1 MHKLVKFLSF
11 SVIFKE
17 SKSYVGSKL
26 LLPIRTLSIF
36 LFSLFQGTRILQT
49 AAETKITAR
58 YISMNLYQAG
68 SSSNSEWYPKIG
80 LPNIHGHEGE
90 DSSLPAVTLFF
101 PNAGIINHSLIL

>member
-49 AAETKITAR
+49 AAETKSLQGI
-58 YISMNLYQAG
+58 YQWIFTKQAPHQTQNG
-68 SSSNSEWYPKIG
+68 TPK
-80 LPNIHGHEGE
+80 
-90 DSSLPAVTLFF
+90 
-101 PNAGIINHSLIL
+101 